1 MSYLVLAR
9 RWRPQKFSDLV
20 GQDVVVRTFKNAL
33 LSGNLAHAYLL
44 CGIRGVGKT
53 TIARL
58 MAMAVNCTA
67 SDSGEPC
74 GECAACSSIAAG
86 ANLDVQEMDAASHTG
101 VDDVREILDGVRYPP
116 TSLKTKVYIIDEAHM
131 LSKSAFNA
139 LLKTLEEPPEHVWF
153 ILATTEAEKLP
164 VTVRSRCQRF
174 DLRRLGQSE
183 ISDYLKHVFQSESI
197 RADDDA
203 LVAIAQAADGSVRDA
218 LSLAERVLAYSREHL
233 KAVDVMAALGLV
245 GYALNRS
252 LCEAVFAGD
261 AAMAVKRLRDAL
273 AKGYGARS
281 LLLELSRLWHQLAC
295 LQADS
300 GLLESE
306 IDAEHRAWLQQQ
318 FGRLTA
324 QALDLR
330 YQVLLQGMRDLA
342 LVDERM
348 GAEMVLMRLCG
359 LNAISA
365 VEKPTVVT
373 HADAATEAKQT
384 EAKQTETKKTEASPA
399 FTDIRVAD
407 GQVADG
413 QQADGQ
419 QADGQQADG
428 QQADA
433 PTAVAAEKTTKQPVE
448 PAIEQSAEQTM
459 KQSADALADKSVD
472 QAIEQPTDDLPL
484 HEQAPVGGQD
494 FSTWQQAVDA
504 FGAIKPGVS
513 AMLDHVLCL
522 DFGDKVRLALDKHQ
536 QRAIAAADRLVFSEW
551 LGREVL
557 WESRQQQQ
565 GDSLSQKRA
574 KQARAEEVRLR
585 KGAEDDPHVQALMRE
600 MDAKLIKVLPAG
612 VSDEK

>member
-20 GQDVVVRTFKNAL
+20 GQDVVVRTLKNAL

-139 LLKTLEEPPEHVWF
+139 LLKTLEEPPEHVLF
-153 ILATTEAEKLP
+153 ILATTESEKLP

-233 KAVDVMAALGLV
+233 KAVDVMSALGLV

-365 VEKPTVVT
+365 VEKSTVVT
-373 HADAATEAKQT
+373 HTDAATEAKKT
-384 EAKQTETKKTEASPA
+384 EAKRTEAKRTEAKRTEAKRTEAKKTEASPA

-407 GQVADG
+407 GEQSN
-413 QQADGQ
+413 
-419 QADGQQADG
+419 
-428 QQADA
+428 A
-433 PTAVAAEKTTKQPVE
+433 PAAVAAEKITKQPVE
-448 PAIEQSAEQTM
+448 QTIEQSIEQTI
-459 KQSADALADKSVD
+459 KQSADASAAKSVD
-472 QAIEQPTDDLPL
+472 QAIEKPTDDLPL

-494 FSTWQQAVDA
+494 FTTWQQAVDA

-522 DFGDKVRLALDKHQ
+522 DFDDKVRLALDKHQ